1 MLWQLIGCTDIINI
15 SKNTISQINPY
26 KGYCAIKIP
35 QLGTFVNWHIKS
47 NNKLSYSNGTS
58 TNNFNMSLAEMRL
71 HNLISYQKISPS
83 ISFAYYI

>member
-1 MLWQLIGCTDIINI
+1 M
-15 SKNTISQINPY
+15 
-26 KGYCAIKIP
+26 
-35 QLGTFVNWHIKS
+35 NWHIKS